1 MRAAIAIALAV
12 TAAFCLNRFAED
24 SWWASDGRLHYEA
37 DEASP
42 IANRSTTS
50 VADASSVDDKAGPQ
64 QRPDP
69 DVSPHATPSSR
80 TAHIHDTLSQLPCR
94 KVVRCK

>member
-1 MRAAIAIALAV
+1 MRRHVVILSLYCLEFRSTTNINVNYTSHSSMRAAIAIALAV

-50 VADASSVDDKAGPQ
+50 VADASSVDDKA
-64 QRPDP
+64 RR
-69 DVSPHATPSSR
+69 SS
-80 TAHIHDTLSQLPCR
+80 APTLT
-94 KVVRCK
+94 

>member
-50 VADASSVDDKAGPQ
+50 VADASSVDHKVG
-64 QRPDP
+64 R
-69 DVSPHATPSSR
+69 SSAPAP
-80 TAHIHDTLSQLPCR
+80 T
-94 KVVRCK
+94 